1 MKYLISDKQNF
12 TYLPGIPGYG
22 QKGAKGRQ
30 GNPGNGIYFASY
42 NISENAEYALNQIQ
56 NNMVLSN
63 NLNQSIDSSY
73 IPQDIILDIDGNIYQ
88 LTNTLQ
94 LSAAISESALF
105 SLGGLSSPFSQLQ
118 VRNNTSSF
126 DSSPYYYLQEN
137 TKYDP
142 ELNVPVT
149 NSIDVNILYPKFR
162 RYASSKIAGNWLH
175 FYIEP
180 NDGTDVSKFSYTYTV
195 ILPDGISLQQVSD
208 TNSCDI
214 FIDNYYFYACSG
226 IAELTYKNVNSPLNG
241 KTVTDII
248 NFQGIFNNNENTF
261 EVSSAISEYISDKCK
276 CYVDIKSKDTGVVY
290 RLHPVNGISAVTNFA
305 SWEAAEYHDSSI
317 LFFNRYSFAAA
328 YGSGIDN
335 LQQDFTYLD
344 SSLSTNNVL
353 RLKFNSLSSI
363 KLHIRINKYDKHGTN
378 VLPAVK
384 IYISKPMP
392 AAEGEALTP
401 HLDEGLDDV
410 VVDNLMYTLLADGFE
425 VYEWDGTNMQLSS
438 NDTLDSAEGIIEL
451 ELDSF
456 GIKQGEEHYIDFGVT
471 VIEVNDGAEDMIN
484 QDNYHTLEHPEVT
497 IWLED
502 AELMLNE

>member
-142 ELNVPVT
+142 ELNVPAT

-162 RYASSKIAGNWLH
+162 RYVNSKIAGN
-175 FYIEP
+175 
-180 NDGTDVSKFSYTYTV
+180 
-195 ILPDGISLQQVSD
+195 
-208 TNSCDI
+208 
-214 FIDNYYFYACSG
+214 
-226 IAELTYKNVNSPLNG
+226 
-241 KTVTDII
+241 
-248 NFQGIFNNNENTF
+248 
-261 EVSSAISEYISDKCK
+261 
-276 CYVDIKSKDTGVVY
+276 
-290 RLHPVNGISAVTNFA
+290 
-305 SWEAAEYHDSSI
+305 
-317 LFFNRYSFAAA
+317 
-328 YGSGIDN
+328 
-335 LQQDFTYLD
+335 
-344 SSLSTNNVL
+344 
-353 RLKFNSLSSI
+353 
-363 KLHIRINKYDKHGTN
+363 
-378 VLPAVK
+378 
-384 IYISKPMP
+384 
-392 AAEGEALTP
+392 
-401 HLDEGLDDV
+401 
-410 VVDNLMYTLLADGFE
+410 
-425 VYEWDGTNMQLSS
+425 
-438 NDTLDSAEGIIEL
+438 
-451 ELDSF
+451 
-456 GIKQGEEHYIDFGVT
+456 
-471 VIEVNDGAEDMIN
+471 
-484 QDNYHTLEHPEVT
+484 
-497 IWLED
+497 
-502 AELMLNE
+502 